1 MTTRET
7 TRRRPPPPP
16 DLDAEDE
23 VDLGRYWG
31 TIVARW
37 WLPILGL
44 IGGAAIGYLL
54 ALGGGGVY
62 VAKVTAYLGV
72 QYSVSGSTAIQSPNT
87 NPRTVNVLIH
97 SDAGTSRAASKCA
110 LRPAQV
116 RSGVSSSATTGGAAL
131 GAAAKGTNAQ
141 YVTISVRG
149 GAGRKVRCA
158 ADSLARF
165 VIANVSGYAN
175 TKIEGFKRELAGL
188 DAALASN
195 AARTQALNE
204 AVKSSNGLSALDKL
218 VLVSQVD
225 NAEQRRSQLLDQQTT
240 TQQLLAL
247 AENVEKPR
255 VIGHA
260 TAAKTTARSKRNSA
274 VVGAFLGLL
283 LGILAALLWDRFA
296 PPSARRPAL

>member
-7 TRRRPPPPP
+7 TRRPPPPP
-16 DLDAEDE
+16 DLDAEEE
-23 VDLGRYWG
+23 VDLGRYWS
-31 TIVARW
+31 TIAARW
-37 WLPILGL
+37 WLPLLGL
-44 IGGAAIGYLL
+44 IGGAAVGYLL

-62 VAKVTAYLGV
+62 VAKATAYLGV

-97 SDAGTSRAASKCA
+97 SENGISRAASACG
-110 LRPAQV
+110 LRPGQV
-116 RSGVSSSATTGGAAL
+116 RNGVSSSAATGGAAL
-131 GAAAKGTNAQ
+131 GSASKGTNAQ
-141 YVTISVRG
+141 YVTISVKG

-158 ADSLARF
+158 AENLARY
-165 VIANVSGYAN
+165 VVANVSGYAN
-175 TKIEGFKRELAGL
+175 TKIDGFKRELGGL

-195 AARTQALNE
+195 AARTQSLNA
-204 AVKSSNGLSALDKL
+204 AVKNSSGLSALDKL

-225 NAEQRRSQLLDQQTT
+225 NAEHRRSQLLDQQTT

-255 VIGHA
+255 VLGHA

-283 LGILAALLWDRFA
+283 LGILAALLWDRF
-296 PPSARRPAL
+296 SGTVARRPGL

>member
-1 MTTRET
+1 VTTRET
-7 TRRRPPPPP
+7 PRRAAPPP
-16 DLDAEDE
+16 DLDAEEE
-23 VDLGRYWG
+23 VDLGRYWN

-37 WLPILGL
+37 WLPLLGL
-44 IGGAAIGYLL
+44 VGGSAVGYLL

-97 SDAGTSRAASKCA
+97 SEAGIARAASACG
-110 LRPAQV
+110 LRPGKV
-116 RSGVSSSATTGGAAL
+116 RTGVSSSATTGGSAL
-131 GAAAKGTNAQ
+131 GAASRGTNAQ
-141 YVTISVRG
+141 YVTISVKG
-149 GAGRKVRCA
+149 SAVRKVRCA
-158 ADSLARF
+158 VDNLARF
-165 VIANVSGYAN
+165 VIANVSGYAE
-175 TKIEGFKRELAGL
+175 TKIAGFKRELEGI

-195 AARTQALNE
+195 AARTQALNA
-204 AVKSSNGLSALDKL
+204 AVKGSNGLSALDKL

-247 AENVEKPR
+247 AETVEKPR
-255 VIGHA
+255 VLGRA

-274 VVGAFLGLL
+274 VVGAVLGLL
-283 LGILAALLWDRFA
+283 LGIVAALMWERLA
-296 PPSARRPAL
+296 GPLARRPRL